1 MRQVIHVD
9 KPTVQDVFH
18 RFYPRYLEHY
28 SPSSQQSKV
37 AHCIINC
44 KTGAYGTNVSICEDC
59 GQLEVHYNS
68 CRNRC
73 CPMCQ
78 ALPKEK
84 WIDKRREDVLDAPY
98 FHVVFTVPQE
108 LNPIIYSNQQLLY
121 DALYHSV
128 SATINELTADNKHL
142 GAKVGYICVLHTWGS
157 EMNYHPHIHV
167 ILLGGGLSAKNEWRD
182 RGEEF
187 FLPVKVLSKVF
198 RGKYMDELKSLY
210 KDNKLVF
217 HGSSEKYR
225 NSYNFKEFLNTCYEK
240 DWVPHC
246 KKTFN
251 GAQSVINYLGKY
263 THRIAISNHRIIR
276 MDEDTVTYYVK
287 DYREQGKWKELT
299 ISGIEFVRR
308 FLMHVPPKRFVRIR
322 HYGLLCTRSKNKNL
336 TLCRNLLGCKKYIS
350 ILKDM
355 ESPQIIETLY
365 GIKISVCK
373 CCGGHLGKPHLHI
386 PLRI

>member
-1 MRQVIHVD
+1 MD
-9 KPTVQDVFH
+9 KLTVQDIFH

-73 CPMCQ
+73 CPMSQ

-121 DALYHSV
+121 DALYHSA
-128 SATINELTADNKHL
+128 SATINELTADSKHL
-142 GAKVGYICVLHTWGS
+142 GARVGYICVLHTWGS

-167 ILLGGGLSAKNEWRD
+167 ILLGGGLSVKNEWRD
-182 RGEEF
+182 KGEEF
-187 FLPVKVLSKVF
+187 FLPVKILSKVF
-198 RGKYMDELKSLY
+198 RGKYMNELKSLY
-210 KDNKLVF
+210 KDNKLEF

-225 NSYNFKEFLNTCYEK
+225 NSYNFKELLNTCYKK
-240 DWVPHC
+240 DWIPHC

-287 DYREQGKWKELT
+287 DYREHGKWKELT
-299 ISGIEFVRR
+299 ISGVEFVRR

-322 HYGLLCTRSKNKNL
+322 HYGLLCTRSKNKHL

-355 ESPQIIETLY
+355 EAPQIIETLY
-365 GIKISVCK
+365 GIKLSVCR
-373 CCGGHLGKPHLHI
+373 CCGGHLGKPHLHM

>member
-1 MRQVIHVD
+1 MN
-9 KPTVQDVFH
+9 KPTVQDIFH

-28 SPSSQQSKV
+28 SPSPQQSKV

-84 WIDKRREDVLDAPY
+84 WIDKRREDILDAPY

-108 LNPIIYSNQQLLY
+108 LNPLIYSNQQLLY

-128 SATINELTADNKHL
+128 SATINELTADSKHL

-182 RGEEF
+182 KGEEF

-198 RGKYMDELKSLY
+198 RGKYMAELKSLY
-210 KDNKLVF
+210 QDNKLEF

-225 NSYNFKEFLNTCYEK
+225 NSYNFKELLNTCYKK

-322 HYGLLCTRSKNKNL
+322 HYGLLCTRSKNKHL

-355 ESPQIIETLY
+355 EAPQIIEILY

-373 CCGGHLGKPHLHI
+373 CCGGHLGKPHLHM

>member
-1 MRQVIHVD
+1 MT
-9 KPTVQDVFH
+9 KPTVQDIFH

-28 SPSSQQSKV
+28 SPSPQQSKV

-108 LNPIIYSNQQLLY
+108 LNPLIYSNQQLLY

-128 SATINELTADNKHL
+128 SGTINELTADNKHL

-167 ILLGGGLSAKNEWRD
+167 ILLGGGLSEKNEWRD
-182 RGEEF
+182 KGEEF
-187 FLPVKVLSKVF
+187 FLPVKILSKVF

-210 KDNKLVF
+210 KDNKLEF

-225 NSYNFKEFLNTCYEK
+225 NSYSFKELLNICYKK

-299 ISGIEFVRR
+299 ISGVEFVRR

-322 HYGLLCTRSKNKNL
+322 HYGLLCTRNKNKHL

-355 ESPQIIETLY
+355 EAPQIIETLY

-373 CCGGHLGKPHLHI
+373 CCGGHLGKPHLHM

>member
-1 MRQVIHVD
+1 
-9 KPTVQDVFH
+9 
-18 RFYPRYLEHY
+18 
-28 SPSSQQSKV
+28 
-37 AHCIINC
+37 
-44 KTGAYGTNVSICEDC
+44 
-59 GQLEVHYNS
+59 
-68 CRNRC
+68 
-73 CPMCQ
+73 MCQ

-108 LNPIIYSNQQLLY
+108 LNPLIYSNQQLLY
-121 DALYHSV
+121 DALYHAV
-128 SATINELTADNKHL
+128 SATINELTADNKYL

-167 ILLGGGLSAKNEWRD
+167 ILLGGGLSAKNQWRD
-182 RGEEF
+182 KGEEF

-198 RGKYMDELKSLY
+198 RGKYMAELKSLY
-210 KDNKLVF
+210 KDNKLEF

-225 NSYNFKEFLNTCYEK
+225 NSYTFKELLDNCYNK

-287 DYREQGKWKELT
+287 DYREEGKWKELT
-299 ISGIEFVRR
+299 IPGVEFVRR

-322 HYGLLCTRSKNKNL
+322 HYGLLCTRSKNKHL

-350 ILKDM
+350 ILKNM
-355 ESPQIIETLY
+355 ETPQILETLY

-373 CCGGHLGKPHLHI
+373 CCGGHLGKPQQRMR
-386 PLRI
+386 LRI